1 MTEQE
6 MKRAIE
12 IRQLDRPEISNKALS
27 HAVQFSKK
35 VQKRRK
41 AKEIANQSK
50 KVNRKKGK

>member
-12 IRQLDRPEISNKALS
+12 IRQPDRPEISNKALS